1 MEKLNITNKIGK
13 FMKRN
18 KILLIVLSLVI
29 IVSISLIQ
37 LSKVSGK
44 TDDLYL
50 KMKVFSDIMAIV
62 NENYVENVE
71 WEDTMEGAYRGL
83 LEELDPH
90 SVYIEKKDREKIE
103 EDFKG
108 EFQGIGIE
116 FDIIDGYITVISPI
130 VGTPS
135 EKVGLQSG
143 DKFIEINGESAYK
156 ITKKETFNKLRG
168 KKGTKVELKVK
179 RPNVK
184 EPFDVEIIRDDIP
197 IYSVI
202 AKFIYKKDVGY
213 IKVNRFAAE
222 TSDEFRQALKELKEK
237 GMKSLV
243 LDLRNNGGGY
253 LHQAVEMLDN
263 FFNKGV
269 KLVYTKGRISNSNEE
284 YFSRT
289 TGKYTDIPLII
300 LINRASASASEVVSG
315 AIQDL
320 DRGLV
325 IGKTSFGKGL
335 VQRQWKLRDGSAL
348 RITIAKYYTPSGR
361 LIQRPYEEGTYKYY
375 ETIYTSP
382 DSVFSDS
389 LDSEEHVRPK
399 FTTKSGREVYGG
411 GGITPDIKVKSDYD
425 PKKSTAKIIRKS
437 YRSFF
442 KFAQKY
448 LEKNPK
454 YNEIKVDD
462 YIFNV
467 EFSETFI
474 SDFYEYI
481 DQSVEGIN
489 IDDLKKDRSLI
500 EMQVK
505 SEMAKIIWGNNA
517 FWKTRLTYDKQ
528 FEKAFISIENA
539 KKITEL

>member
-1 MEKLNITNKIGK
+1 
-13 FMKRN
+13 MKRN
-18 KILLIVLSLVI
+18 KILLIVLSIVI
-29 IVSISLIQ
+29 IISISLTQ
-37 LSKVSGK
+37 QSKVSGK

-50 KMKVFSDIMAIV
+50 KMKVFSDIMAIA
-62 NENYVENVE
+62 NENYVEEVD
-71 WEDTMEGAYRGL
+71 WETTMEGAYRGL

-143 DKFIEINGESAYK
+143 DKFIEIDGESAYK

-168 KKGTKVELKVK
+168 KKGTKVSLTIK
-179 RPNVK
+179 RPGVK
-184 EPFDVEIIRDDIP
+184 EPFKVEIIRDDIP

-202 AKFIYKKDVGY
+202 AKFIYDKDIGY

-222 TSDEFRQALKELKEK
+222 TGDEFRQALKELKGN
-237 GMKSLV
+237 GMKSLI
-243 LDLRNNGGGY
+243 LDLRSNGGGY

-289 TGKYTDIPLII
+289 KGGFTDIPLII

-320 DRGLV
+320 DRGLI

-361 LIQRPYEEGTYKYY
+361 LIQRPYNEGTYKYY
-375 ETIYTSP
+375 KEISTAP
-382 DSVFSDS
+382 DSIFSDS
-389 LDSEEHVRPK
+389 LDNEEHVRPK
-399 FTTKSGREVYGG
+399 FTTKSGRTVYGG
-411 GGITPDIKVKSDYD
+411 GGITPDIKVKSDFD
-425 PKKSTAKIIRKS
+425 PNKSTAKIYRKS
-437 YRSFF
+437 YRIFF
-442 KFAQKY
+442 QFAQEY
-448 LEKNPK
+448 LEKHPE
-454 YNEIKVDD
+454 YNVMDVNNFV
-462 YIFNV
+462 FNV
-467 EFSETFI
+467 EFPETFMN
-474 SDFYEYI
+474 DFYKYVS
-481 DQSVEGIN
+481 QSIEEIN
-489 IDDLKKDRSLI
+489 IDDLKKDKSLI
-500 EMQVK
+500 EMQIK
-505 SEMAKIIWGNNA
+505 SEIAKIIWDNNA

-528 FEKAFISIENA
+528 FEKALNSIEEA
-539 KKITEL
+539 EIITEL